1 MTESELTGHEKYLMC
16 MGYLEHIANYS
27 KQQGKPVGSF
37 ILSEVSSR
45 IEEKFTNNNIFDT
58 KKLLDKI
65 FNFSCTEIMN
75 DIIIEIEN
83 ETDIKDDVS

>member
-16 MGYLEHIANYS
+16 MGYLQHVAFYS
-27 KQQGKPVGSF
+27 KEVGKPIAPS

-45 IEEKFTNNNIFDT
+45 IEEKFTNNNVFDT
-58 KKLLDKI
+58 QKLLDKI

-75 DIIIEIEN
+75 DVIMEIEN
-83 ETDIKDDVS
+83 ELEIKDDVT

>member
-1 MTESELTGHEKYLMC
+1 MTDSELTGGEKYLMC
-16 MGYLEHIANYS
+16 MEYLQHLAYSSKAAGKTIAPS
-27 KQQGKPVGSF
+27 

-58 KKLLDKI
+58 QKLLDKI
-65 FNFSCTEIMN
+65 LNFSCTEIVN
-75 DIIIEIEN
+75 DVIIEIEN